1 MLAKFAAIVLR
12 KDILGTIVPMTMI
25 ALGIYNTPKIVMIML
40 NSTTK
45 KTGATMLKNLIR
57 MNLLNATNVV
67 MMHSGEEVIMNV
79 NNADG
84 VDYLMTIDTHC
95 KSGEDFPRLFLTLAN
110 NSIKDIAVCYTPY
123 FFFTFVVL
131 VNLIHRNHILVLRI
145 RF

>member
-25 ALGIYNTPKIVMIML
+25 ASGTYNTPKIVMIML

-57 MNLLNATNVV
+57 MNLLNVPNVV
-67 MMHSGEEVIMNV
+67 MMHSGKEVIMNV

-95 KSGEDFPRLFLTLAN
+95 NSGEDFPKGQRDRYIGSLFRGDVPVQN
-110 NSIKDIAVCYTPY
+110 VKVGSINYIS
-123 FFFTFVVL
+123 L
-131 VNLIHRNHILVLRI
+131 RNYLSGL
-145 RF
+145 

>member
-25 ALGIYNTPKIVMIML
+25 ALGTYNTPKIVMIMS

-95 KSGEDFPRLFLTLAN
+95 NSGEDFPRLFSYFNRYFNQGRRDLRHPIYFISLLN
-110 NSIKDIAVCYTPY
+110 YYCPLYQNSPIATP
-123 FFFTFVVL
+123 
-131 VNLIHRNHILVLRI
+131 
-145 RF
+145 

>member
-57 MNLLNATNVV
+57 MNLLNAPNVV

-79 NNADG
+79 SNADG

-95 KSGEDFPRLFLTLAN
+95 NSGEDFPRLFSGGSEGQVPLTHN
-110 NSIKDIAVCYTPY
+110 K
-123 FFFTFVVL
+123 
-131 VNLIHRNHILVLRI
+131 
-145 RF
+145 

>member
-25 ALGIYNTPKIVMIML
+25 ALGTYNTPKIVMIMS

-45 KTGATMLKNLIR
+45 KTGTMMMMILIQ
-57 MNLLNATNVV
+57 MNPLNAPNVV
-67 MMHSGEEVIMNV
+67 MMHSGKEVIMNV

-95 KSGEDFPRLFLTLAN
+95 NSGEDFPRLF
-110 NSIKDIAVCYTPY
+110 SY
-123 FFFTFVVL
+123 FNRHFDQGRRDLRHPIYFISL
-131 VNLIHRNHILVLRI
+131 LNYYYPLNHN
-145 RF
+145 

>member
-45 KTGATMLKNLIR
+45 KTGTMMMMILIQ
-57 MNLLNATNVV
+57 MNPLNAPNVV
-67 MMHSGEEVIMNV
+67 MMHSGKEVIMNV

-95 KSGEDFPRLFLTLAN
+95 NSGEDFPRLF
-110 NSIKDIAVCYTPY
+110 SY
-123 FFFTFVVL
+123 FNRYFNQGRRDLRHPIYFISL
-131 VNLIHRNHILVLRI
+131 LNYYYPLNHN
-145 RF
+145 

>member
-1 MLAKFAAIVLR
+1 
-12 KDILGTIVPMTMI
+12 MI
-25 ALGIYNTPKIVMIML
+25 ALGTYNTPKFVMIML

-57 MNLLNATNVV
+57 MNLLNVPNVV

-95 KSGEDFPRLFLTLAN
+95 NSGEDFPRLF
-110 NSIKDIAVCYTPY
+110 SGGQRD
-123 FFFTFVVL
+123 
-131 VNLIHRNHILVLRI
+131 
-145 RF
+145 RFP

>member
-25 ALGIYNTPKIVMIML
+25 ALGTYNTPKIAMIMS

-45 KTGATMLKNLIR
+45 KTGTMMMILIQ
-57 MNLLNATNVV
+57 MNPLNAPNVV
-67 MMHSGEEVIMNV
+67 MMHSGKEVIMNV

-95 KSGEDFPRLFLTLAN
+95 NSGEDFPRLF
-110 NSIKDIAVCYTPY
+110 SY
-123 FFFTFVVL
+123 FNRYFNQGRRDLRHPIYFISL
-131 VNLIHRNHILVLRI
+131 LNYYYPLNHN
-145 RF
+145 